1 MACDFI
7 IKQNVLFNLTN
18 NKNED
23 FMKNSSLIIILIS
36 VINIAMFAQMKF
48 VQTNGPF
55 GGKAKYIIVDPRDII
70 YASTS
75 SGLYRSTN
83 NGDNWTRLNLNVF
96 NPKIAVNPAGSVLV
110 VSDETIYLSKD
121 NGKTWIQHNH
131 QLSSVVCTGLS
142 SDNCIY
148 IGTSE
153 GLFISGDN
161 GETINKYGFGKSA
174 IGSILINS
182 EDNVFISSSDG
193 IHFSNDGGRTFKDM
207 GLYVPNIFLI
217 AENSLGYVYAA
228 SGTTLYNTTNKGKK
242 WTELKWVDTTRD
254 YSQDDVYISYL
265 SIDPAGRIHLIIYMW
280 YEGKYYQYLI
290 SADNGKSWKTIEFQS
305 RGSYSEVNSKG
316 HIFSSLND
324 DSYSDIYRSMDNGK
338 TWSECSNGLIS
349 SNIYSI
355 AISPEGELFSISN
368 DVLSWSKNKG
378 NKWNSSKLEDPAY
391 YSKEIFIN
399 SKNDL
404 YVFDYIAG
412 EGIFS
417 NFKIMLSKDKGKT
430 WRTITENSEIDL
442 CAMGVDSRDNLY
454 LIQRGKGKIIK
465 STDNGENWTYFCDV
479 DKSEYYYAIHFNLYD
494 DIFVQTYELL
504 LRSTDKGVSWRNINH
519 SVKFNEIFITES
531 GAIFALGTN
540 NEYEQSLYISNDN
553 GNNWKKI
560 HRFDSSLAIQDIVLD
575 EDGYLYFG
583 TEGNGVWRSTK
594 PFQF

>member
-1 MACDFI
+1 
-7 IKQNVLFNLTN
+7 
-18 NKNED
+18 
-23 FMKNSSLIIILIS
+23 
-36 VINIAMFAQMKF
+36 MFSQIKF
-48 VQTNGPF
+48 VKTNGPF
-55 GGKAKYIIVDPRDII
+55 ETNPLSALDVVIDSRDIV
-70 YASTS
+70 YVT
-75 SGLYRSTN
+75 
-83 NGDNWTRLNLNVF
+83 
-96 NPKIAVNPAGSVLV
+96 
-110 VSDETIYLSKD
+110 TI
-121 NGKTWIQHNH
+121 
-131 QLSSVVCTGLS
+131 
-142 SDNCIY
+142 
-148 IGTSE
+148 E
-153 GLFISGDN
+153 G
-161 GETINKYGFGKSA
+161 
-174 IGSILINS
+174 
-182 EDNVFISSSDG
+182 
-193 IHFSNDGGRTFKDM
+193 
-207 GLYVPNIFLI
+207 
-217 AENSLGYVYAA
+217 
-228 SGTTLYNTTNKGKK
+228 
-242 WTELKWVDTTRD
+242 
-254 YSQDDVYISYL
+254 VYISTN
-265 SIDPAGRIHLIIYMW
+265 DGRNWIHSEM
-280 YEGKYYQYLI
+280 EE
-290 SADNGKSWKTIEFQS
+290 DNS
-305 RGSYSEVNSKG
+305 RKVSVNSKG
-316 HIFSSLND
+316 VVLVASSNLLCLSKDSGRSWTKIKQNIPPLLSVMINSNNHIFLGTQEGLYYSFDEGKSLKKFGFGKNPVNSIVINSND
-324 DSYSDIYRSMDNGK
+324 EIYISTDNGVYYSRDHEMNFIDLNLEAKDIKLLAINAKEQIFAVSGNSIYRTTNNGKRWENISPNYLHSDYVSGEELSICSITIDLRGVIYLGLRSWCEGYCYAQMSSNDNGNNWSESKSYVGGYTVHNSKGYIFSICDNYVVTLLYSSSDNGK
-338 TWSECSNGLIS
+338 TWSICSDGLRS
-349 SNIYSI
+349 SSIYSL

-417 NFKIMLSKDKGKT
+417 NFKIMLSKDNGKT

-494 DIFVQTYELL
+494 DIFVQTDDLL

-519 SVKFNEIFITES
+519 NVKFNGIFVTQS

-560 HRFDSSLAIQDIVLD
+560 HRFDSNLGIRNIVLD